1 MFRRLTG
8 LSAVTLLFAI
18 AMNWCMKHATNPEN
32 YVKDAGL
39 KHTEHSR
46 LTEWHFPGDMALVDD
61 TVGGLQI
68 MTDSVVC

>member
-1 MFRRLTG
+1 MLQAFDRVVCCHPPICNRYEL
-8 LSAVTLLFAI
+8 V
-18 AMNWCMKHATNPEN
+18 KHATNPEN